1 MSHSPVRLRV
11 YMMDLLATVP
21 YYTAYL
27 SRALLQHGVDVSV
40 GSITYY
46 LDLHCFDSR
55 GLTLKPG
62 CMDVVGRF
70 PRLPRTLRRLL
81 KVAETALN
89 HGALGAKFLV
99 RPPDVLHVQFLPMFL
114 SRAPMDLWLMRLA
127 QRRGARVVLTVHDLM
142 PHNTA
147 DLHRAKFEDL
157 YRSVDRLIC
166 HSDSIRARLQTEF
179 GIANEQ
185 VDVIPHGPFFYDL
198 PLADEDGVRKG
209 YGIADG
215 QQLVLWQGILS
226 AYKGLDLLL
235 EAWAAVEAEFAG
247 ATLVVVGT
255 GSTELTDAVRAQV
268 TRLGLHRVVLDLRF
282 TSTEELVALYRA
294 ASVVVYPYRAIT
306 TSGALA
312 TGVALGKTIVA
323 SDLPVFRELLTNEE
337 DALLVEPG
345 DVEALG
351 RAMLRVLQDAGL
363 RERLAAAVRQKEFGS
378 ESWKSIAAQTEQV
391 YVKACAAGS
400 RERSAA

>member
-1 MSHSPVRLRV
+1 MSGSRPKLRV

-27 SRALLQHGVDVSV
+27 SRALLQRGVNVSV

-46 LDLHCFDSR
+46 LDLDCFQSR
-55 GLTLKPG
+55 GLRLEPG
-62 CMDVVGRF
+62 CLDVVGRF
-70 PRLPRTLRRLL
+70 AKLPRMVRRLL
-81 KVAETALN
+81 KLSETVVN
-89 HGALGAKFLV
+89 HGVLAARFSA

-114 SRAPMDLWLMRLA
+114 SRVPMDLWLMRLA
-127 QRRGARVVLTVHDLM
+127 RRRGARVVLTVHDLM

-147 DLHRAKFEDL
+147 DLHRAKFAEL
-157 YRSVDRLIC
+157 YRGVDRLIC
-166 HSDSIRARLQTEF
+166 HSESIRARLEAEF
-179 GIANEQ
+179 GIERARI
-185 VDVIPHGPFFYDL
+185 DVIPHGPFFYDL
-198 PLADEDGVRKG
+198 PPGGEDVIRAQ
-209 YGIADG
+209 YGIADD

-235 EAWAAVEAEFAG
+235 EAWAQVEAQFAG

-255 GSTELTDAVRAQV
+255 GSTELTDAVRSQV
-268 TRLGLHRVVLDLRF
+268 ERLGLKRVVLDLRF

-337 DALLVEPG
+337 DALLVAPG
-345 DVEALG
+345 DVEGLG
-351 RAMLRVLQDAGL
+351 RAMVRVLQDGAL

-378 ESWKSIAAQTEQV
+378 ESWKSIAAQTEHV
-391 YVKACAAGS
+391 YMQACAG
-400 RERSAA
+400 ERVGEVAA